1 VLQLTKGQLTLNFEG
16 VANKAIGE
24 ILRLSTTTNLEE
36 VSEIVKSRG
45 QMILRQRLNLFI
57 GRRTASILSTPHCDD
72 TPPKGCHLNINE

>member
-1 VLQLTKGQLTLNFEG
+1 VLQLTIGQLTLNFEG

-45 QMILRQRLNLFI
+45 QML
-57 GRRTASILSTPHCDD
+57 
-72 TPPKGCHLNINE
+72 